1 MPLWEMSLYVLIAF
15 LLGSCVGF
23 ERKIRVK
30 EAGIR
35 THAIVTAGACLMTL
49 VSRFGFAG
57 AADSARI
64 AAQIVSG
71 IGFLGAGI
79 IIYNRGALRGL
90 TTAAGVWMC
99 AGIGMCVGVGMWPLA
114 CISTGMLLIVQFLFH
129 LPFRI
134 FQWRK
139 DQLLKFKFIMT
150 DETFA
155 AIRETFHYKR
165 LLKCGYQKTDTGLV
179 CNLVIGVENND
190 ILSMQLE
197 RFMEAYPGV
206 LSIEFVDEV

>member
-15 LLGSCVGF
+15 LLGGCVGF

-35 THAIVTAGACLMTL
+35 THAIVTAGACLITL
-49 VSRFGFAG
+49 VSRFGFG
-57 AADSARI
+57 GMADNARV

-90 TTAAGVWMC
+90 TTAAGIWMC
-99 AGIGMCVGVGMWPLA
+99 AGIGMCIGVGMWPLA
-114 CISTGMLLIVQFLFH
+114 CISTGILLILQFLFH

-139 DQLLKFKFIMT
+139 DQLLKFKFVMS

-155 AIRETFHYKR
+155 AIRETFHYRR
-165 LLKCGYQKTDTGLV
+165 LLKCGYQKTESGLV
-179 CNLVIGVENND
+179 CNLVIGVENTD

-197 RFMEAYPGV
+197 RFMEFYPGV